1 MGSIIHINPALC
13 GRSGGEKYRK
23 VRKRKVRGY
32 IYLAAGGLIEKDQQS
47 VKKRKVR
54 GYMYVLIGG

>member
-1 MGSIIHINPALC
+1 MAKILMQLHINPALC

-23 VRKRKVRGY
+23 VRKRKVQGY
-32 IYLAAGGLIEKDQQS
+32 IYLAAGGTDC